1 MYNLISIRNQ
11 AGEISDLKQGVRKCY
26 TGIKFLCKKVN
37 VVDTQGVDAQGL
49 HIYI

>member
-1 MYNLISIRNQ
+1 MHNLISIRNQ
-11 AGEISDLKQGVRKCY
+11 AGEIRDLNKEFESAIRELNSC
-26 TGIKFLCKKVN
+26 LKKVI